1 MKEGIKM
8 GQLDKK
14 VALVTGGGSGI
25 GQAIAWRF
33 AKEGAYV
40 IIVGRREEPLRKT
53 ASANPKISYVTGDIT
68 NSQDI
73 EKIINYIQDRFNGQ
87 LDILVNNAGWCPVQ
101 SIRNM
106 TIEDYDKAFA
116 LDVRA
121 LVDLTIQ
128 SLPFLLKTKGNIIN
142 LSSVGAQHS
151 NYQLSMYVSA
161 KAAVENFTRAWAL
174 DLAQDGVRVNAI
186 APGAIR
192 TDIWNSTNLSEEEE
206 RAHEKRIA
214 DGIPVKRFGQAQEVA
229 NVALFLASN
238 EASYVTG
245 SVYAVDGGLRS
256 L

>member
-14 VALVTGGGSGI
+14 GALITGGGSGI
-25 GQAIAWRF
+25 GQAIAQRF

-40 IIVGRREEPLRKT
+40 VITGRREEPLKQT
-53 ASANPKISYVTGDIT
+53 ALANQKISYVTGDIT
-68 NSQDI
+68 NSQDV
-73 EKIINYIQDRFNGQ
+73 EKIMNYIQDHFHGQ

-101 SIRNM
+101 SIKDM
-106 TIEDYDKAFA
+106 TIEDYDQAFA

-128 SLPFLLKTKGNIIN
+128 SLPLLLKTKGNIIN
-142 LSSVGAQHS
+142 LSSVGAQHT
-151 NYQLSMYVSA
+151 NYQLSMYVGA

-192 TDIWNSTNLSEEEE
+192 TNIWNSTNLSEEE
-206 RAHEKRIA
+206 RAHEKRIT
-214 DGIPVKRFGQAQEVA
+214 DTIPVKRFGQAQEVA
-229 NVALFLASN
+229 NVALFLASD

-245 SVYAVDGGLRS
+245 SVYAVDGGQGS
-256 L
+256 F